1 MSGSGESWGGRGG
14 KRKTPTTE
22 VSRDAEL
29 KTTKGVPVKAS
40 ARTDGQATVGSDPV

>member
-14 KRKTPTTE
+14 KRKTSTTE

-29 KTTKGVPVKAS
+29 KTTKGVPKRS
-40 ARTDGQATVGSDPV
+40 AEELGRATGSAPV